1 MSEPVV
7 QTDDLAAS
15 TPRYRLVDRRDAR
28 AFLILVGAGLALGAL
43 GGLLWGTKA
52 PRPKGV
58 TAADGVYPDSATVY
72 VAMDGWFFAIT
83 AIAGIVLGLAA
94 VLAFRRSGVGVT
106 LGVAVGGLLG
116 GLGCWWLGTRIG
128 YVDVDALAA
137 TLPVGSTVEGSVRLR
152 IPGLLLVMPGFS
164 LLVVLIGV
172 SFGVFP
178 RDED

>member
-1 MSEPVV
+1 
-7 QTDDLAAS
+7 
-15 TPRYRLVDRRDAR
+15 
-28 AFLILVGAGLALGAL
+28 
-43 GGLLWGTKA
+43 
-52 PRPKGV
+52 
-58 TAADGVYPDSATVY
+58 
-72 VAMDGWFFAIT
+72 MDGWFFAIT

-106 LGVAVGGLLG
+106 LGVTVGGLLG

-152 IPGLLLVMPGFS
+152 IPGLLLVMPGLS